1 MSNFWDN
8 IGGGAT
14 PQPQGHNF
22 NLQGFLKL
30 AQEMKGK
37 NPNVILQQMIQSGQV
52 TQDQVNNVK
61 QQAQG
66 IEQMLKALGVRL

>member
-1 MSNFWDN
+1 MANFWDN
-8 IGGGAT
+8 IGGVK
-14 PQPQGHNF
+14 QQSQGNNF
-22 NLQGFLKL
+22 NLQGFLKF

-37 NPNVILQQMIQSGQV
+37 DPNVVLQQMIQNGQV

-66 IEQMLKALGVRL
+66 IEQMLKTLGVRL

>member
-1 MSNFWDN
+1 MANFWDS
-8 IGGGAT
+8 IGGAK
-14 PQPQGHNF
+14 PQSQSNNF
-22 NLQGFLKL
+22 NLQGFLKF

-37 NPNVILQQMIQSGQV
+37 DPNVVLQQMIQSGQV

-66 IEQMLKALGVRL
+66 IEQMLKTLGIRL

>member
-1 MSNFWDN
+1 MANFWDN
-8 IGGGAT
+8 IGGAN
-14 PQPQGHNF
+14 PQSQGNNF
-22 NLQGFLKL
+22 NLQGFLKF

-37 NPNVILQQMIQSGQV
+37 DPNVVLQQMIQSGQV

-66 IEQMLKALGVRL
+66 IEQMLKTLGIRL

>member
-1 MSNFWDN
+1 MANFWDS
-8 IGGGAT
+8 IGGAK
-14 PQPQGHNF
+14 PQSQGNNF
-22 NLQGFLKL
+22 NLQVFLKF

-37 NPNVILQQMIQSGQV
+37 DPNVVLQQMIQNGQV

-66 IEQMLKALGVRL
+66 IEQMLKTLGVRL

>member
-1 MSNFWDN
+1 MANFWDS
-8 IGGGAT
+8 IGGAK
-14 PQPQGHNF
+14 PQSPGNNF
-22 NLQGFLKL
+22 NLQGFLKF

-37 NPNVILQQMIQSGQV
+37 DPNVVLQQMIQSGQV

-66 IEQMLKALGVRL
+66 IEQMLKTLGIRL

>member
-1 MSNFWDN
+1 MANFWDS
-8 IGGGAT
+8 IGGAK
-14 PQPQGHNF
+14 PQSQGNIF
-22 NLQGFLKL
+22 NLQGFLKF

-37 NPNVILQQMIQSGQV
+37 DPNVVLQQMIQSGQV

>member
-1 MSNFWDN
+1 MANFWDS
-8 IGGGAT
+8 IGGAK
-14 PQPQGHNF
+14 PQS
-22 NLQGFLKL
+22 QGFLKF

-37 NPNVILQQMIQSGQV
+37 DPNVVLQQMIQSGQV

-66 IEQMLKALGVRL
+66 IEQMLKALGIRL

>member
-1 MSNFWDN
+1 MANFWDS
-8 IGGGAT
+8 IGGAK
-14 PQPQGHNF
+14 PQSQGNNF
-22 NLQGFLKL
+22 NLQRFLKF

-37 NPNVILQQMIQSGQV
+37 DPNVVLQQMIQSGQV

-66 IEQMLKALGVRL
+66 IEQMLKTLGIRL

>member
-1 MSNFWDN
+1 MANFWDS
-8 IGGGAT
+8 IGGAK
-14 PQPQGHNF
+14 PQSQGNNF
-22 NLQGFLKL
+22 NLHGFLKF

-37 NPNVILQQMIQSGQV
+37 DPNVVLQQMIQSGQV